1 MWRAHVTAA
10 VGVQKLLLFSRK
22 KHMWQKPLQ
31 QKNNTK
37 NVINWYVWNCTF
49 IQTHLIE
56 ESLLATK
63 WVNKTDLELTG
74 GRIIVWS
81 RSNPQSTTLTAISS
95 EIHTSSTHTFK
106 QVHSACVFH
115 GMLFLVRSHEKV
127 GWKVYAPIAHQKKKC
142 LFLTSCRT
150 HTCST
155 NFPSSGSHGQ
165 GSVLCWKAHPVCIGG
180 VSL

>member
-63 WVNKTDLELTG
+63 WVNKTDLELSG

-127 GWKVYAPIAHQKKKC
+127 GWKVYAPIAHQKKKVP
-142 LFLTSCRT
+142 FSDIMPHT
-150 HTCST
+150 H
-155 NFPSSGSHGQ
+155 
-165 GSVLCWKAHPVCIGG
+165 L
-180 VSL
+180 

>member
-127 GWKVYAPIAHQKKKC
+127 GWKVYAPIAHQKKKSAFFWHHAAHT
-142 LFLTSCRT
+142 LVAQTSPVPAVMARVVCYVEK
-150 HTCST
+150 
-155 NFPSSGSHGQ
+155 PI
-165 GSVLCWKAHPVCIGG
+165 LCV
-180 VSL
+180 